1 MNKNRKKRYEKIMD
15 TSGRIFLFPLL
26 LTGYILKLYDKLF
39 KSKKEKDLGAQHKN
53 LSDF

>member
-1 MNKNRKKRYEKIMD
+1 MIKQRKSRYEKIMD

-39 KSKKEKDLGAQHKN
+39 RNKKEKELGVQHKDP
-53 LSDF
+53 SDF

>member
-1 MNKNRKKRYEKIMD
+1 MKKHKKNRFEKIMD

-26 LTGYILKLYDKLF
+26 LTGFILKLYDKLF
-39 KSKKEKDLGAQHKN
+39 KNKKEKDLGVQHKD